1 MKLQQDQLPLYYEG
15 LQLRRRLVLAGW
27 PLALAVAGLGVVL
40 VGTSAQPLVDAS
52 GLVVGVL
59 GAVLIAG
66 LVRCRRCEIV
76 ISGRAVTSTVG
87 PLRRRAPVEWL
98 ERGELR
104 RSRSWRRLFADSEL
118 VFELPDH
125 GPSFIL
131 PTAEPEALEAA
142 LREARTAG
150 RTRTSE

>member
-15 LQLRRRLVLAGW
+15 LQFRRRLVLAGW

-104 RSRSWRRLFADSEL
+104 RSRSWRRLFADREL

-131 PTAEPEALEAA
+131 PTAEPEALKQA
-142 LREARTAG
+142 LREAKSADRREPSG
-150 RTRTSE
+150 